1 VARRDEAEQRHAFE
15 RRLGSPEHRS
25 GMSGLSTAKALKAL
39 SRGAIVVLTRHDDD
53 AFVRE
58 LTAAGAVG
66 YVLKQSPS
74 SELLR
79 AIRAAAAGARYVD
92 LALQPPERLEDPHR
106 ASPTATD
113 RELDVLHLAASGHT
127 NKEIADRLDIKVKTV
142 EVHKANAM
150 RKLDLRGRSDL
161 VRYAIVKGWL
171 RER

>member
-1 VARRDEAEQRHAFE
+1 
-15 RRLGSPEHRS
+15 
-25 GMSGLSTAKALKAL
+25 MSGLSTAKALKAL

-53 AFVRE
+53 AFVQE
-58 LTAAGAVG
+58 LTAASAVG

-113 RELDVLHLAASGHT
+113 RELGVLRLAASGHT

-150 RKLDLRGRSDL
+150 RKLHLRGRSGL

>member
-1 VARRDEAEQRHAFE
+1 
-15 RRLGSPEHRS
+15 
-25 GMSGLSTAKALKAL
+25 MSGLSTAKALKAL

-53 AFVRE
+53 AFVQE
-58 LTAAGAVG
+58 LTAASAVG

-92 LALQPPERLEDPHR
+92 PALQPPERLDEPHR
-106 ASPTATD
+106 GASPPAATD
-113 RELDVLHLAASGHT
+113 RELDVLRLAASGHT

-150 RKLDLRGRSDL
+150 RKLHLRGRSGL